1 MLLETKNISKSFPGV
16 KALENVSLNLREGE
30 VHALVGEN
38 GAGKT
43 TLMNIISGVLKPDG
57 GEIKING
64 KKVEINTTKQALSLG
79 ISMIYQ
85 EINLVPILSIAE
97 NIFIEKIP
105 RIKTSPIVNWKKLY
119 DETEKVLKEVSVNE
133 NPRIKALYL
142 SIGQQQMIQLAKA
155 IARDSKIIIMDE
167 PTSSI
172 TELDTKVLFKVI
184 KKFKSQKKSIIYISH
199 RLEEIFDI
207 ADRVTILRD
216 GKYIDTLN
224 IKDTNEEEIISKMV
238 GRYLGQMFAQRKA
251 KIGDEIL
258 SVHGLT
264 RDGVLDNINFSLREG
279 EIVGVY
285 GLIGSGR
292 TELALSLFGVYP
304 IESGEIFINNKKVKI
319 ESPRDAIKK
328 GMGYLSEDR
337 KDKSIFSMMDVK
349 ENITISSLKKYRNI
363 FFISNRKE
371 IEVSKRFIDKLRI
384 KISSVKQKV
393 MNLSGGNQQKV
404 VVSRLLAVSP
414 RILILDEP
422 TKGID
427 VGARAEIHSLIE
439 SLSENKVAT
448 LFISSDLPE
457 VIGISDRIIVM
468 RTGKI
473 VGIFPGQ
480 GKTNQETLLKAAYP
494 E

>member
-319 ESPRDAIKK
+319 ESPI
-328 GMGYLSEDR
+328 
-337 KDKSIFSMMDVK
+337 
-349 ENITISSLKKYRNI
+349 
-363 FFISNRKE
+363 
-371 IEVSKRFIDKLRI
+371 
-384 KISSVKQKV
+384 
-393 MNLSGGNQQKV
+393 
-404 VVSRLLAVSP
+404 LAF
-414 RILILDEP
+414 L
-422 TKGID
+422 
-427 VGARAEIHSLIE
+427 
-439 SLSENKVAT
+439 
-448 LFISSDLPE
+448 
-457 VIGISDRIIVM
+457 
-468 RTGKI
+468 
-473 VGIFPGQ
+473 
-480 GKTNQETLLKAAYP
+480 
-494 E
+494 